1 MENLIS
7 ENGFTVI
14 GKPKCIWCDRVKE
27 LLASHNQ
34 PFVYLDLSTREEIVE
49 HLVANG
55 IKTVPQVYHDGKRIG
70 GYEVTEM
77 YVKGLTL

>member
-1 MENLIS
+1 VEKLI
-7 ENGFTVI
+7 EPNGFTVI
-14 GKPKCIWCDRVKE
+14 GKPNCPWCYRVRE
-27 LLASHNQ
+27 LLVNNGHGYT
-34 PFVYLDLSTREEIVE
+34 YLDLSTREEIVE

-77 YVKGLTL
+77 YVKGLSL